1 MITIKVGMMP
11 GRLEEIVVEENTSAR
26 KIFELAG
33 IEVSNHEIR
42 LDGEKI
48 DIDSNI
54 NSGNLL
60 VAMKMIKGN
69 MPVIKVGMMPGRL
82 ESIEY
87 TEGQFASEIF
97 EKANIELSNH
107 EIRLDG
113 EKINIDTRISG
124 GNLLV
129 AMKMIKGNSSS
140 TYKTDCTP
148 EEVEILLGVKLPTLI
163 DFCNVLNLGN
173 SSLKITINN
182 EELVVEKS
190 MFDSIYILNEEDN
203 VNQVENIPNMINI
216 QRVDRTMQVLTTEL
230 AILENDYIYHKQEA
244 DKVNQKITY
253 LKELI
258 QKLKHIKRELINI
271 SPLNI
276 LCFYFLY

>member
-113 EKINIDTRISG
+113 EKINIDTKISG

-182 EELVVEKS
+182 EELIVEKS
-190 MFDSIYILNEEDN
+190 MFDSIYILNEEDS

-258 QKLKHIKRELINI
+258 QKIEA
-271 SPLNI
+271 
-276 LCFYFLY
+276 